1 MADMDINQVL
11 AHLPQR
17 FPILMIDRVLACE
30 PGKRILALKNVSAN
44 EPYFPGHFPQRPVMP
59 GVLILEAMAQAAA
72 ILVFR
77 TLGAKPD
84 ENSVY
89 YYAGIDNARFKR
101 PVEPGDQLMIEVSI
115 LGSKRGIW
123 KFGCSARVAEA
134 LVAEADILCTVRPTG
149 AGAGAA

>member
-1 MADMDINQVL
+1 MVDMDIHQVL

-17 FPILMIDRVLACE
+17 FPILMIDRVMECE

-44 EPYFPGHFPQRPVMP
+44 EPYFPGHFPHRPVMP
-59 GVLILEAMAQAAA
+59 GVLILEAMAQAAG

-77 TLGAKPD
+77 TLDRKPD
-84 ENSVY
+84 DKSVY

-101 PVEPGDQLMIEVSI
+101 PVEPGDQLMIEVTI

-123 KFGCSARVAEA
+123 KFGCTARVGDT
-134 LVAEADILCTVRPTG
+134 LVAEADILCTVRP
-149 AGAGAA
+149 AEPAAQ

>member
-1 MADMDINQVL
+1 MDIHEVL

-17 FPILMIDRVLACE
+17 FPILMIDRVMECE

-44 EPYFPGHFPQRPVMP
+44 EPYFPGHFPHRPVMP
-59 GVLILEAMAQAAA
+59 GVLILEAMAQAAG

-77 TLGAKPD
+77 TLGSKPD
-84 ENSVY
+84 DKSVY

-123 KFGCSARVAEA
+123 KFGCTARVGEA
-134 LVAEADILCTVRPTG
+134 LVAEADILCTVRP
-149 AGAGAA
+149 AEPAVR

>member
-1 MADMDINQVL
+1 MVDMDIHQVL

-17 FPILMIDRVLACE
+17 FPILMIDRVMECE

-44 EPYFPGHFPQRPVMP
+44 EPYFPGHFPHRPVMP
-59 GVLILEAMAQAAA
+59 GVLILDAMAQAAG

-77 TLGAKPD
+77 TLGSKPD
-84 ENSVY
+84 DKAVY

-123 KFGCSARVAEA
+123 KFGCTARVGEV
-134 LVAEADILCTVRPTG
+134 LVAEADILCTVRP
-149 AGAGAA
+149 AEPAAR

>member
-1 MADMDINQVL
+1 MADMDIHQVL

-17 FPILMIDRVLACE
+17 FPILMIDRVMECE

-44 EPYFPGHFPQRPVMP
+44 EPYFPGHFPHRPVMP
-59 GVLILEAMAQAAA
+59 GVLILEAMAQAAG

-84 ENSVY
+84 DKSVY

-101 PVEPGDQLMIEVSI
+101 PVEPGDQLMVEVSI

-123 KFGCSARVAEA
+123 KFGCAARVGEA
-134 LVAEADILCTVRPTG
+134 LAAEADILCTVRTSGTG
-149 AGAGAA
+149 AQ